1 MTHGLSHWLPLHGL
15 GAAATDDL
23 ALRSGMGACGGFS
36 INYRNPKAVAA
47 LREHL
52 DSYLK
57 IRPLYTGDYYPLTPH
72 SLDTAS
78 WIAWQFHRADL
89 GESVV
94 QAFRR
99 PDASSETLTVKLRGL
114 DAARTYRITDWD
126 NPSQPLERTGAQL
139 LSTGL

>member
-1 MTHGLSHWLPLHGL
+1 
-15 GAAATDDL
+15 
-23 ALRSGMGACGGFS
+23 MGACGGFS

-47 LREHL
+47 LRKHL

-57 IRPLYTGDYYPLTPH
+57 VRPLYTGAYYPLTPH

-78 WIAWQFHRADL
+78 WIARQFHRADL

-99 PDASSETLTVKLRGL
+99 PEAETETLTVKLRGL
-114 DAARTYRITDWD
+114 DPNQRYEIENLDGGKEVRSGAELMAGYSIKLHEKPAAAVLVLKALR
-126 NPSQPLERTGAQL
+126 
-139 LSTGL
+139 